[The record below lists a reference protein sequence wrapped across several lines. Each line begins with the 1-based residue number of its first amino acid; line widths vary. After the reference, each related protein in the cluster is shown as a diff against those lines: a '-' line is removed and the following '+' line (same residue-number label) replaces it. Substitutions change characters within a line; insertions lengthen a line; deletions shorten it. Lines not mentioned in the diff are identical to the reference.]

1 MKNVKRKKFMTISAA
16 LLISGSLLAGCQQS
30 ASSDKKENNVSTE
43 AVDNVNKEGFPI
55 VKEPIDLTFFTGKYE
70 PNLDDYEE
78 TLVFKTYQEKSGI
91 NVTFNEVPFATLTEK
106 RNLALASGEYPDAF
120 YSARIPSADLYKYG
134 KQGIFIPLN
143 DLIEEYAPNIK
154 AAMEAHPDIKKGLTM
169 PDGNIYSLPSYYSP
183 DFLPML
189 IGKPIWVKGEWL
201 EQLGMEEPKTIEE
214 LYAYLKAVKETDL
227 NGNGQKDEIPLS
239 ATSIAQI
246 TDSIKGSWGVGTRG
260 VGHKFVDVDPETDE
274 LRFFRTD
281 DRFKEVLEFIHKL
294 SKEGLIDGE
303 IYTMDDNKLNA
314 KGSQGILG
322 TAIVPNPETVFT
334 NQKDYIGLGGLE
346 GPHGDTLYSHVKSP
360 LVHVGAFAITNK
372 NENPQ
377 ATIRWMDYFFGEEGA
392 TLQFMGVEGVTY
404 EKNGEEKP
412 QFTEEITNNPDGLT
426 FDQAL
431 TPYVTWMG
439 GSYPGYAQEKYFGGS
454 EALPSSLAVG
464 KKVETDAPEEI
475 WNGFNYT
482 DDELKFKQSN
492 GADLET
498 FINETEA
505 AFIAG
510 DKDFS
515 EWDQYV
521 EQVKQ
526 MGQEQYLEVEKAAYE
541 RYQAN

>member
-1 MKNVKRKKFMTISAA
+1 MVKFKRRKFITVTTALVMSA
-16 LLISGSLLAGCQQS
+16 SLLAGCQKS
-30 ASSDKKENNVSTE
+30 ASSDKKENKVTTE
-43 AVDNVNKEGFPI
+43 SVDNVNKEGFPI

-78 TLVFKTYQEKSGI
+78 TLVFKKYQEKSGV

-106 RNLALASGEYPDAF
+106 RNLALASGEYPDVF
-120 YSARIPSADLYKYG
+120 YSSRIPSADLYKYG
-134 KQGIFIPLN
+134 KQGIFMPLN

-154 AAMEAHPDIKKGLTM
+154 AAMDKHPDIKKGLTM

-183 DFLPML
+183 EFLPML
-189 IGKPIWVKGEWL
+189 IGKPIWIKGEWL
-201 EQLGMEEPKTIEE
+201 EKLGMDEPKTIDEF
-214 LYAYLKAVKETDL
+214 YQYLKAVKETDF
-227 NGNGQKDEIPLS
+227 NGNGKKDEIPLS

-246 TDSIKGSWGVGTRG
+246 MDSIKGSWGVGTRG
-260 VGHKFVDVDPETDE
+260 LGHKFVDVDPETNE

-294 SKEGLIDGE
+294 NKEGLIDGE

-334 NQKDYIGLGGLE
+334 NQKDYIGLGGLK

-360 LVHVGAFAITNK
+360 LVHVGAFAITDKNK
-372 NENPQ
+372 NPQ
-377 ATIRWMDYFFGEEGA
+377 ATIRWIDYFFGEEGA
-392 TLQFMGVEGVTY
+392 TLQFMGVEGETY
-404 EKNGEEKP
+404 EKNGDGKP
-412 QFTEEITNNPDGLT
+412 QFTEKITNNPDGLT

-439 GSYPGYAQEKYFGGS
+439 GSYPGYVQEKYFGGS
-454 EALPSSLAVG
+454 EALPSSVAVG
-464 KKVETDAPEEI
+464 DKVQPDAPKEI

-482 DDELKFKQSN
+482 DDELKFKLAT
-492 GADLET
+492 GTDLET

-526 MGQEQYLEVEKAAYE
+526 MGQDQYLEVEKAAHD

>member
-1 MKNVKRKKFMTISAA
+1 MVKFKRRKFITVTTALVMSA
-16 LLISGSLLAGCQQS
+16 SLLAGCQKS
-30 ASSDKKENNVSTE
+30 ASSDKKENKVTTE
-43 AVDNVNKEGFPI
+43 SVDNVNKEGFPI

-78 TLVFKTYQEKSGI
+78 TLVFKKYQEKSGV

-106 RNLALASGEYPDAF
+106 RNLALASGEYPDVF
-120 YSARIPSADLYKYG
+120 YSSRIPSADLYKYG
-134 KQGIFIPLN
+134 KQGIFMPLN

-154 AAMEAHPDIKKGLTM
+154 AAMDKHPDIKKGLTM

-183 DFLPML
+183 EFLPML
-189 IGKPIWVKGEWL
+189 IGKPIWIKGEWL
-201 EQLGMEEPKTIEE
+201 EKLGMDEPKTIDEF
-214 LYAYLKAVKETDL
+214 YQYLKAVKETDL
-227 NGNGQKDEIPLS
+227 NGNGKKDEIPLS

-246 TDSIKGSWGVGTRG
+246 MDSIKGSWGVGTRG
-260 VGHKFVDVDPETDE
+260 LGHKFVDVDPETNE

-294 SKEGLIDGE
+294 NKEGLIDGE

-334 NQKDYIGLGGLE
+334 NQKDYIGLGGLK

-360 LVHVGAFAITNK
+360 LVHVGAFAITDKNK
-372 NENPQ
+372 NPQ
-377 ATIRWMDYFFGEEGA
+377 ATIRWIDYFFGEEGA
-392 TLQFMGVEGVTY
+392 TLQFMGVEGETY
-404 EKNGEEKP
+404 EKNGDGKP
-412 QFTEEITNNPDGLT
+412 QFTEKITNNPDGLT

-439 GSYPGYAQEKYFGGS
+439 GSYPGYVQEKYFGGS
-454 EALPSSLAVG
+454 EALPSSVAVG
-464 KKVETDAPEEI
+464 DKVQPDAPKEI

-482 DDELKFKQSN
+482 DDELKFKLAT
-492 GADLET
+492 GTDLET

-526 MGQEQYLEVEKAAYE
+526 MGQDQYLEVEKAAHD

>member
-1 MKNVKRKKFMTISAA
+1 MVKFKRRKFITVTTALVISA
-16 LLISGSLLAGCQQS
+16 SLLAGCQKS
-30 ASSDKKENNVSTE
+30 ASSDKKENKVTTE
-43 AVDNVNKEGFPI
+43 SVDNVNKEGFPI

-106 RNLALASGEYPDAF
+106 RNLALASGEYPDVF
-120 YSARIPSADLYKYG
+120 YSSRIPSADLYKYG

-154 AAMEAHPDIKKGLTM
+154 AAMEKHPDIKKGLTM

-183 DFLPML
+183 EFLPML
-189 IGKPIWVKGEWL
+189 IGKPIWIKGEWL
-201 EQLGMEEPKTIEE
+201 EKLGMDEPKTIDEF
-214 LYAYLKAVKETDL
+214 YQYLKAVKETDL
-227 NGNGQKDEIPLS
+227 NGNGKKDEIPLS

-246 TDSIKGSWGVGTRG
+246 MDSIKGSWGVGTRG
-260 VGHKFVDVDPETDE
+260 LGHKFVDVDPETNE

-294 SKEGLIDGE
+294 NKEGLIDGE

-334 NQKDYIGLGGLE
+334 NQKDYIGLGGLK

-360 LVHVGAFAITNK
+360 LVHVGAFAITDKNK
-372 NENPQ
+372 NPQ
-377 ATIRWMDYFFGEEGA
+377 ATIRWIDYFFGEEGA
-392 TLQFMGVEGVTY
+392 TLQFMGVEGETY
-404 EKNGEEKP
+404 EKNGDGKP
-412 QFTEEITNNPDGLT
+412 QFTEKITNNPDGLT

-439 GSYPGYAQEKYFGGS
+439 GSYPGYVQEKYFGGS
-454 EALPSSLAVG
+454 EALPSSVAVG
-464 KKVETDAPEEI
+464 DKVQPDAPKEI

-482 DDELKFKQSN
+482 DDELKFKLAT
-492 GADLET
+492 GTDLET

-526 MGQEQYLEVEKAAYE
+526 MGQDQYLEVEKAAHD